1 MARMIALDPAIE
13 QALPGEGWKLI
24 AMEAGRYADGLRA
37 TIQVWNGEPKA
48 SQQLALAQ
56 SDSWGSFSRRSRH

>member
-24 AMEAGRYADGLRA
+24 AMEAGR
-37 TIQVWNGEPKA
+37 
-48 SQQLALAQ
+48 
-56 SDSWGSFSRRSRH
+56 